1 MIDWNRRKLVTIEG
15 IHHLK
20 VDVNR
25 FYIKRQNGGHGLV
38 GLGSAYNAVIVG
50 LGKYIKQG
58 QDRLTKL
65 VQDYDAG
72 KTKYSLPKEANL
84 TKQEYITQET
94 AA

>member
-1 MIDWNRRKLVTIEG
+1 MIDQNMRKRVIIEG

-38 GLGSAYNAVIVG
+38 EVASAYNAAIVG
-50 LGKYIKQG
+50 LSKYIKQG

-65 VQDYDAG
+65 VQDYNAG
-72 KTKYSLPKEANL
+72 KTKYSAKRS
-84 TKQEYITQET
+84 
-94 AA
+94 